1 MLTFPPIPTYI
12 FFCPGY
18 FTSFEEESRFHAAD
32 LQKAKRVKMFLCVFV
47 VDRESCDRESCEIL
61 YPLCHLVILRMML
74 DLRNELQEILYVL

>member
-47 VDRESCDRESCEIL
+47 VDRVVTEKAVRFSTLFATLSF
-61 YPLCHLVILRMML
+61 
-74 DLRNELQEILYVL
+74 